1 MGSKREDISN
11 PNIRKK
17 SLKDEHIEKKKRI
30 ALKKRKRRIRRFIT
44 VLFTLL
50 VVLIVGGGL
59 YGYSFLAGLN
69 NNNEL
74 PTAIVP
80 SKDESVNVLIVGMD
94 IGDVD
99 NLGNESARRTD
110 TIMVFN
116 YNPTTKKTH
125 IVSIPRDTMIE
136 VDAYVDDGE
145 YQRYWKI
152 NSAYALGGEEEL
164 INHVQ
169 NILGIDVNYMV
180 EIDYQAFRSLVDA
193 IGGVEMYIEQDM
205 FYDDDGQDLHINF
218 NAGETVHLD
227 GKKAEEFF
235 RWRKNNDGSGLEN
248 GDIDRIKNQ
257 QKLLGKIIEK
267 STNPSVIFKSP
278 KIFEAISSNVDTNM
292 TANEILSLGLKVI
305 RLNSEDVIMTT
316 LKGEFEDIY
325 GQAYLIADEEANQD
339 LINALNSSTPLS
351 NEESVENTENIEA
364 PSADTGDKAN
374 LKIMVLNATKIN
386 GLAGGLQDELYALG
400 YTQVDAGNADPRDK
414 SFIQVKDKK
423 NREMLKS
430 DTGIGKVQK
439 GIDSNYEEYDVV
451 IFLGK
456 DYNLFGE

>member
-1 MGSKREDISN
+1 MGSKREDINN

-30 ALKKRKRRIRRFIT
+30 ALKKRKRRIRRFT
-44 VLFTLL
+44 TMFFTFLI
-50 VVLIVGGGL
+50 VLIIGGGL

-74 PTAIVP
+74 PTAVIP
-80 SKDESVNVLIVGMD
+80 SKNESINVLIVGMD

-136 VDAYVDDGE
+136 VDAYVDDGQ

-205 FYDDDGQDLHINF
+205 FYDDDGQDLHISF

-257 QKLLGKIIEK
+257 QKLMGKIIEK
-267 STNPSVIFKSP
+267 SLSPSIIFKAP

-305 RLNSEDVIMTT
+305 KLNSNDIIMTT

-325 GQAYLIADEEANQD
+325 GQAYLIADEVANQD
-339 LINALNSSTPLS
+339 LINALNSTTPLS
-351 NEESVENTENIEA
+351 SEETTENIEV
-364 PSADTGDKAN
+364 PTTDTGDKNN
-374 LKIMVLNATKIN
+374 LKIMILNSTKIN

-400 YTQVDAGNADPRDK
+400 YTQVDTGNAEPRDK
-414 SFIQVKDKK
+414 SSIQVKDKK

-430 DTGIGKVQK
+430 DTGIGKVERS
-439 GIDSNYEEYDVV
+439 IDSNYEEYDVV